1 MSIFT
6 PEKLENK
13 NYKIAIVI
21 AEFNP
26 LITEQLRLGAMD
38 AFFKFGGNQ
47 DDISCYYVPGAFEIP
62 GTVKQLTNTSQF
74 DAILTIGAVIKG
86 GTPHF
91 DFVAGESANK
101 IASLSIQS
109 NIPILF
115 GILTTDTLQQALER
129 AGTKAL
135 NKGWEL
141 MEATISTIQTYNKI
155 SSK

>member
-1 MSIFT
+1 MSAFT
-6 PEKLENK
+6 PAKIIND
-13 NYKIAIVI
+13 NYKIAIIV

-38 AFFKFGGNQ
+38 AFYHFGGDEHN
-47 DDISCYYVPGAFEIP
+47 IAYYYVPGAFEIA
-62 GTVKQLTNTSQF
+62 GCVKRLIEYNQY
-74 DAILTIGAVIKG
+74 DAILTLGAVIRG

-91 DFVAGESANK
+91 DFVAGESASK

-109 NIPILF
+109 NSPILF

-141 MEATISTIQTYNKI
+141 MEAAISTIQTYRQI

>member
-1 MSIFT
+1 MSAFT
-6 PEKLENK
+6 PTSIKNN
-13 NYKIAIVI
+13 NYKIAIIV

-38 AFFKFGGNQ
+38 AFYYLGGENQ
-47 DDISCYYVPGAFEIP
+47 NITFYYVPGAFEIP
-62 GTVKQLTNTSQF
+62 GCVKQLIGKNEF
-74 DAILTIGAVIKG
+74 DAILTLGAVIKG

-91 DFVAGESANK
+91 DFVAGESSNK
-101 IASLSIQS
+101 IATLSIQS
-109 NIPILF
+109 NVPILF
-115 GILTTDTLQQALER
+115 GILTTDTLNQALER

-141 MEATISTIQTYNKI
+141 MEAAISTIQTYRQI

>member
-1 MSIFT
+1 MSAFT
-6 PEKLENK
+6 QTNSIT
-13 NYKIAIVI
+13 NNFKIAVVV

-26 LITEQLRLGAMD
+26 LITEQLRFGAMD
-38 AFFKFGGNQ
+38 AFFNSGGQENNLKF
-47 DDISCYYVPGAFEIP
+47 YYVPGAFEIP
-62 GTVKQLTNTSQF
+62 GTVKQLVDNAIY
-74 DAILTIGAVIKG
+74 DAILTLGAVIKG

-91 DFVAGESANK
+91 DFVAGESADK
-101 IASLSIQS
+101 IATLSIQS
-109 NIPILF
+109 KIPILF

-141 MEATISTIQTYNKI
+141 MDATLATIQTYSKI

>member
-1 MSIFT
+1 MTAFS
-6 PEKLENK
+6 PQKNQNK
-13 NYKIAIVI
+13 NYKIALVI

-26 LITEQLRLGAMD
+26 LITEQLRLGAAD
-38 AFFKFGGNQ
+38 AFYHLGGNLNE
-47 DDISCYYVPGAFEIP
+47 ISYYYVPGAFEIP
-62 GTVKQLTNTSQF
+62 GVTKQLVEDAKY
-74 DAILTIGAVIKG
+74 DAILTLGAVIKG

-91 DFVAGESANK
+91 DFVSGESANK
-101 IASLSIQS
+101 IAELSIRS

-141 MEATISTIQTYNKI
+141 METTISTIQTYHKI